1 MLNVD
6 YALIVIIIVV
16 VVICVKFG
24 YMMNLRCNVTANA
37 QASCAAAGRSAMKMN
52 LYCYLCK
59 YVPEYRNDMYTL
71 FLNPW
76 FIFRRSYLWYIK
88 KINSKISIIF
98 KVISRYSFFFF
109 GVFID

>member
-1 MLNVD
+1 MLPNTLMLNVD

-71 FLNPW
+71 FKTRGL
-76 FIFRRSYLWYIK
+76 
-88 KINSKISIIF
+88 
-98 KVISRYSFFFF
+98 FFVDPTY
-109 GVFID
+109 GT